1 MFWQSKI
8 GNLETGSSQIEFVKT
23 NDTKIS
29 PIQNGTFKGSLLQTD
44 HYKSSTSEGSSIEIS
59 SFNSTFFS
67 TEDSPIQNGFSQI
80 NIDDSTI
87 SKILAESSLS
97 SKAQIQLQELLIKNS
112 ENHFSNEETEI
123 VDRLLAQV
131 DQLNILKT
139 RARYTLNIFQ
149 NKQQVM

>member
-1 MFWQSKI
+1 M
-8 GNLETGSSQIEFVKT
+8 
-23 NDTKIS
+23 
-29 PIQNGTFKGSLLQTD
+29 
-44 HYKSSTSEGSSIEIS
+44 
-59 SFNSTFFS
+59 
-67 TEDSPIQNGFSQI
+67 
-80 NIDDSTI
+80 
-87 SKILAESSLS
+87 AESSLS